1 MAICQLSEEKVIEEA
16 ALRSGLSK
24 HVIRAAWEVCGEVVA
39 AWCMEGHSCPLPG
52 LGHMRFGIRADSA
65 GNIEDVSDKLIRMR
79 RIHFVPSVAIKEEMA
94 KTGVSITCYDKKGKK
109 IKTVESKASGSY
121 ESGDD
126 AK

>member
-1 MAICQLSEEKVIEEA
+1 
-16 ALRSGLSK
+16 
-24 HVIRAAWEVCGEVVA
+24 
-39 AWCMEGHSCPLPG
+39 
-52 LGHMRFGIRADSA
+52 
-65 GNIEDVSDKLIRMR
+65 MR